1 MASRGPVPWSLHCA
15 RRFQCGWQKSRW
27 RCATSLCLKRMK
39 KTGYNWFEGE
49 VVQEG
54 NAVDT
59 DADNGDDFN
68 EMENLFDGVLGN
80 DNDED
85 DDDYNAI
92 ADNDINS

>member
-1 MASRGPVPWSLHCA
+1 M
-15 RRFQCGWQKSRW
+15 
-27 RCATSLCLKRMK
+27 
-39 KTGYNWFEGE
+39 
-49 VVQEG
+49 QEG

-68 EMENLFDGVLGN
+68 EMENLFNGVLGN

-92 ADNDINS
+92 ADNDINSKDDGSGEVDINNKEEEFFPLFKEEEGATVTTTE

>member
-1 MASRGPVPWSLHCA
+1 M
-15 RRFQCGWQKSRW
+15 
-27 RCATSLCLKRMK
+27 
-39 KTGYNWFEGE
+39 
-49 VVQEG
+49 QEG